1 MTESQWLIDGGALS
15 DAQWLAVTQAA
26 GCRRLYGFWKDESAD
41 RMGPVL
47 VPGGEAA
54 TALVHALTADASR
67 CWALSELTT
76 DVSFD
81 ALARHLA
88 QLIYFWTADGQ
99 RFFLRFA
106 DGRSMRMV
114 WTALDEVQKL
124 RVLGP
129 VQRWRTTGRMGEAV
143 DLTTGPQPHDPS
155 HRTASPHR
163 LPLSE
168 AQFNHV
174 LDQSWPDQL
183 LSAVLDDAPSL
194 AAGIG
199 ANQLHELSRQT
210 CGWLQ
215 EVGEDRYP
223 QQKAALAHVLTHGQ
237 GQWLEPPSFRAS
249 GELLA

>member
-1 MTESQWLIDGGALS
+1 MTETQWLIDGGALS
-15 DAQWLAVTQAA
+15 DAQWHEVTQAP
-26 GCRRLYGFWKDESAD
+26 GCYRLYGFMKDESAD
-41 RMGPVL
+41 RMGPIL
-47 VPGGEAA
+47 VPSGEAA
-54 TALVHALTADASR
+54 AALVDDLKADASR
-67 CWALSELTT
+67 CWAVSELNT
-76 DVSFD
+76 DTSPD
-81 ALARHLA
+81 ALARHLTK
-88 QLIYFWTADGQ
+88 LVHCWTADGQ

-106 DGRSMRMV
+106 DGRSMRVV
-114 WTALDEVQKL
+114 WSALDEAQKL

-129 VQRWRTTGRMGEAV
+129 VQRWRTTGRMSEAV
-143 DLTTGPQPHDPS
+143 DLTTRLQPHAPS
-155 HRTASPHR
+155 HRTASQHR
-163 LPLSE
+163 LTLSE

-199 ANQLHELSRQT
+199 ASQLHELSRQT

-223 QQKAALAHVLTHGQ
+223 QQKAALAHVLTHGH

-249 GELLA
+249 GELLT

>member
-1 MTESQWLIDGGALS
+1 MTAKQWLIDGGALS
-15 DAQWLAVTQAA
+15 DAQWTEVTQAP
-26 GCRRLYGFWKDESAD
+26 GCQRLYGFMKDESAE
-41 RMGPVL
+41 RMGPML
-47 VPGGEAA
+47 VPDGEPIAV
-54 TALVHALTADASR
+54 LVHALRTDASR

-76 DVSFD
+76 DTLPD

-88 QLIYFWTADGQ
+88 QLVHCWTADGQ

-106 DGRSMRMV
+106 DGRSMRVV
-114 WTALDEVQKL
+114 WSALDEVQKR

-143 DLTTGPQPHDPS
+143 ELTTGPQPHDPS

-163 LPLSE
+163 LTLSE
-168 AQFNHV
+168 AQFNQV

-194 AAGIG
+194 AAGID

-210 CGWLQ
+210 CGWLL

-249 GELLA
+249 GELPA

>member
-1 MTESQWLIDGGALS
+1 MTAKQWLIDGGALS
-15 DAQWLAVTQAA
+15 DAQWIEVTQAP
-26 GCRRLYGFWKDESAD
+26 GCQCLYGFMKDESAE
-41 RMGPVL
+41 RMGPML
-47 VPGGEAA
+47 VPDGEPIAV
-54 TALVHALTADASR
+54 LVHALRTDASR
-67 CWALSELTT
+67 CWALSELTSDT
-76 DVSFD
+76 LPD

-88 QLIYFWTADGQ
+88 QLVHCWTADGQ

-124 RVLGP
+124 RVMGP

-155 HRTASPHR
+155 RRTALPHR
-163 LPLSE
+163 LTLSE
-168 AQFNHV
+168 AQFNQV

-194 AAGIG
+194 AAGID

-237 GQWLEPPSFRAS
+237 G
-249 GELLA
+249 